1 LGAAGIARRALF
13 LGARFDF
20 IPVPARESPQAAA
33 GAHVFYSSKSTAER
47 MGNWI
52 AFRMGSKR
60 LTGEAQRSQVLVPL
74 AAIAFFVVASVRP
87 VSSQS
92 PQAPDPQRQTALSLE
107 QQGNT
112 TEAEAAWRS
121 YLTAHPSNPEPYAH
135 LGLLEARQGHFNQA
149 VPLYR
154 KALKLGPEIPGL
166 RLNLGLALFKSG
178 DLKGAIEVFQPLLKS
193 NPDNEQLN
201 TLIGMAH
208 YGLAEYAEAAP
219 FLTKAAAQD
228 PSNLP
233 LRLALA
239 HSCLWSK
246 QMQCVLDV
254 YKEILALNSESAEA
268 DMLAGEAMNGLKDN
282 EGAAKMFRA
291 ALQAN
296 PTEPSAHFALG
307 YLLWMNKQYPEA
319 AAEFQAELANDPGH
333 LQASLYLADCD
344 IQLNHQQDA
353 RPLLERIVHEDGN
366 LAMAH
371 IDLGSI
377 YADAGQND
385 DALRELLLAEK
396 LAPDEVN
403 VHWRLGRL
411 YKAMGN
417 RDASKAEFDKAVN
430 LNRATDEDL
439 YKKIANGRNQPPP
452 ASAQPT
458 ENGPEE
464 KGK

>member
-1 LGAAGIARRALF
+1 
-13 LGARFDF
+13 
-20 IPVPARESPQAAA
+20 
-33 GAHVFYSSKSTAER
+33 
-47 MGNWI
+47 
-52 AFRMGSKR
+52 MGSGT
-60 LTGEAQRSQVLVPL
+60 LTSQALRSRTLVSIATIAVFALASAQ
-74 AAIAFFVVASVRP
+74 A

-92 PQAPDPQRQTALSLE
+92 PKASDPQRQSALAFE

-112 TEAEAAWRS
+112 TEAEAAWRA
-121 YLTAHPSNPEPYAH
+121 YLTAHPSSPEPYAH
-135 LGLLEARQGHFNQA
+135 LGLLEARQGHFKEA

-154 KALKLGPEIPGL
+154 KALKLGPAVPGL
-166 RLNLGLALFKSG
+166 RLNLGLALFKSE
-178 DLKGAIEVFQPLLKS
+178 DLKGAIAVFQPLLKS

-219 FLTKAAAQD
+219 FLTHAAAED

-291 ALQAN
+291 AIQAN

-307 YLLWMNKQYPEA
+307 YLFWMNKQFPDA
-319 AAEFQAELANDPGH
+319 ATEFRAELTNDPNH
-333 LQASLYLADCD
+333 IEASLYLADCD

-353 RPLLERIVHEDGN
+353 RPLLEKVVREDRN
-366 LAMAH
+366 LALAH
-371 IDLGSI
+371 LDLGAI
-377 YADAGQND
+377 YADSGQND

-396 LAPDEVN
+396 LGPEEVN
-403 VHWRLGRL
+403 VHWRLAKL
-411 YKAMGN
+411 YKAMGK
-417 RDASKAEFDKAVN
+417 RDASKAEFDKAAN
-430 LNRATDEDL
+430 LNKASNDDL

-452 ASAQPT
+452 AITQPT
-458 ENGPEE
+458 GNGPEDA
-464 KGK
+464 GK